1 MVEEIQVLKA
11 RLREATAAGFRVEL
25 ISAQT
30 GLSRSWLEKFR
41 ASYPCSPSIERVAR
55 LKAWLD
61 LNGPSRN
68 RGRRAGRHHLRRATD
83 QVLTPA
89 QVRSEVAEGDA

>member
-1 MVEEIQVLKA
+1 MVEEIQQLKA
-11 RLREATAAGFRVEL
+11 RLRAATESGHRVER
-25 ISAQT
+25 IAAET

-41 ASYPCSPSIERVAR
+41 ASYPCSPSVERVAR
-55 LKAWLD
+55 LKTWLD
-61 LNGPSRN
+61 QNGP
-68 RGRRAGRHHLRRATD
+68 RRRRDTRHPLRRATD